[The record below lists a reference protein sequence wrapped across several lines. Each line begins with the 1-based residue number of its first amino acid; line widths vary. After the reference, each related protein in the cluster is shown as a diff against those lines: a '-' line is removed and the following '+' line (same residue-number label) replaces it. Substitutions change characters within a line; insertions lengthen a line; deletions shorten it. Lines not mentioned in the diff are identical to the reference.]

1 MTPVLVLNQD
11 YSPLCLCSVE
21 RAFILIFLSK
31 AELMS
36 AYQDQ
41 KLRTVSE
48 SFPCPSVIK
57 IRKYVSV
64 PYKGVVL
71 TRVNVFKRDNHTC
84 QYCGKKEELTLDHLI
99 PKSKGGKTTW
109 TNLVTACK
117 KCNSRKGDG
126 TLEDVGFTLGQKPI
140 KPSYMAFIQATTKHL
155 REDWKP
161 FLKMRASA

>member
-11 YSPLCLCSVE
+11 FRPICLCSVE
-21 RAFILIFLSK
+21 RAFLLIFLSK
-31 AELMS
+31 AEMMS
-36 AYQDQ
+36 AYQNQ
-41 KLRTVSE
+41 YLRTVSQ

-57 IRKYVSV
+57 IRNYVNL

-71 TRVNVFKRDNHTC
+71 SRNNILKRDNHTC
-84 QYCGKKEELTLDHLI
+84 QYCGIKENLTLDHLI

-117 KCNSRKGDG
+117 SCNSRKGDRSP
-126 TLEDVGFTLGQKPI
+126 EDAGFILAQKPI
-140 KPSYMAFIQATTKHL
+140 KPSYMSFIKATTKHL

-161 FLKMRASA
+161 FFQIRASA